1 MRLPRPGEPRRQFV
15 KRFLLLAAYS
25 RVLTADWNGTLLAEI
40 KPPKRP
46 TFGMM
51 RLRLSDFPALQND
64 FGSVRIGTSALTA
77 NNPLGLLYP
86 ILINRATQ
94 GQFYALLSECTHA
107 GCAVRPYSKES
118 GACVCPCH
126 GSRYAID
133 GRRTAGPAFFPLLQ
147 YPIQF
152 DGINT
157 LSIELP
163 DLPHEIEGSLVRTL
177 PGAEFRLQLRF
188 LAFAHLEYEVVF
200 RASKTDDWRNVQF
213 SLTPEAPLN
222 RSFVS
227 GADDYLNLYVEPAA
241 GLGFFAV
248 TIRILPV

>member
-1 MRLPRPGEPRRQFV
+1 MSEIDPSSRRQFV
-15 KRFLLLAAYS
+15 KRFLLLTAYS
-25 RVLTADWNGTLLAEI
+25 RLLTADWTRTLLAEI

-46 TFGMM
+46 TAGMM
-51 RLRLSDFPALQND
+51 RLRVSDFPALQND
-64 FGSVRIGTSALTA
+64 FGSVRIGTSALVG
-77 NNPLGLLYP
+77 NNPSGLLYP
-86 ILINRATQ
+86 ILINRAPG

-107 GCAVRPYSKES
+107 GCIVRAYSKET

-163 DLPHEIEGSLVRTL
+163 DLPHEIVGSLVETG
-177 PGAEFRLQLRF
+177 PGGESRFQLSF
-188 LAFAHLEYEVVF
+188 LAFAHLEYEVVYK
-200 RASKTDDWRNVQF
+200 ASIPGDWRNVPF
-213 SLTPEAPLN
+213 SLTPDGPLD
-222 RSFVS
+222 RSFAS
-227 GADDYLNLYVEPAA
+227 GADDYLNLYVAPLV

-248 TIRILPV
+248 TIRMLPV